1 MKLAESASAAR
12 GAMKMMRVVGVCPEF
27 RALAALLLL
36 PLGQAVA
43 GGWEDGIVLD
53 EGSGVAM
60 PHDGGI
66 DGQVAPDQFAE
77 APVETVD
84 PGSEH
89 PITTLD
95 DATGP
100 QGLVNEWNHPTTTG
114 PCEPQYQAG
123 MVQPC
128 HVAHGAAQWAFRA
141 DALVLWRD
149 APASRPLFST
159 VVPGTDELGPTAL
172 NANDLNSDVLA
183 APRLSLLRTACDGH
197 TFETTYLYAGNFYSE
212 RSLAFVPD
220 GYATS
225 PPGIYGNTWGPPDTS
240 LDSASATLTGQLQ
253 SLEFNTRHS
262 IWGGMSQFLMGA
274 RWLQWNETLQ
284 MTDSFFYAE
293 PDRLAGKDFYETRCF
308 NNLWGGQIGL
318 DTLLLGQARQKRI
331 EGVVKAGAYYNA
343 AGQAS
348 SVRYVLGDDDVTAQ
362 ARAGG
367 PPACSFVG
375 EVGLTAVLPICCNW
389 DFRCGYFGL
398 WLTNL
403 AQPVRQLSGQ
413 DITPFSSK
421 GSLDTAGSA
430 IIQGLS
436 LGLEGR
442 W

>member
-149 APASRPLFST
+149 APASRPIYST
-159 VVPGTDELGPTAL
+159 IVPGTDELGPTVL
-172 NANDLNSDVLA
+172 NANNLNSDVLA
-183 APRLSLLRTACDGH
+183 APRLSLL
-197 TFETTYLYAGNFYSE
+197 
-212 RSLAFVPD
+212 
-220 GYATS
+220 
-225 PPGIYGNTWGPPDTS
+225 
-240 LDSASATLTGQLQ
+240 Q
-253 SLEFNTRHS
+253 SLEFNTRHC

-284 MTDSFFYAE
+284 MTDSFSYAE
-293 PDRLAGKDFYETRCF
+293 PDPVAGKDFYETRCF

-318 DTLLLGQARQKRI
+318 DTLLLGQAGQKRI

-348 SVRYVLGDDDVTAQ
+348 NFSYVLSDGGSFSNQ

-375 EVGLTAVLPICCNW
+375 EVGMTLVLPLTCSC
-389 DFRCGYFGL
+389 DFRCGYTGL

-403 AQPVRQLSGQ
+403 AQPTRQLSDQ
-413 DITPFSSK
+413 EINQFDSVAR
-421 GSLDTAGSA
+421 LDTSGSVLL
-430 IIQGLS
+430 QGLS
-436 LGLEGR
+436 LGLESR